1 MTPTLNGTSINSVED
16 KAQLFEAF
24 LDALPEFLVYYDE
37 NLKVVWANR
46 SAAQDAGFSR
56 TEMIGRSIFDVT
68 CKRDA
73 PCSGCPV
80 VKGSSSECS
89 EVIEN
94 NLVSGRLFYT
104 RTYPVY
110 CQEKKLNGRMEV
122 AQDISHLKSRYCISE
137 LLNLVSEV
145 FHSSKTLSDISEELI
160 RRIAREFG
168 YPYGAITLYDE
179 GSEEVVALGEV
190 DYTGKLLPSARRQP
204 FSKCFSGHIIKTGR
218 TIHVVGLG
226 RAEGFQ
232 GNLFKEAGA
241 ETVLAVPLSIE
252 GRIKGA
258 IVLVDLIERK
268 ESSSTIDSL
277 QAIANRLAVE
287 IRRKQTEEGLRR
299 ERNFTSAVFNN
310 AGPLI
315 IVSNAM
321 GRIERLNLAC
331 ERLTGYTRQQA
342 EGRNIWDYGIVPE
355 EKDFV
360 KKIFPLSPKRELPNS
375 FETSLLT
382 RFGQR
387 RLISWSNSIMGG
399 AHEGAVH
406 LVSIGIDIT
415 NKRMAE
421 EEAQLRRTQLVEAD
435 KMVSLGIL
443 SSEIAHEIN
452 NPNNFIML
460 NAPLIK
466 QAWQDVASILKKY
479 QAACGDFNV
488 AGVPYS
494 EMQEEILKLFAG
506 IEEGTARIHKI
517 IQDMKSY
524 AKKDVSDMNQYVDM
538 NEVVKAALDLLAGHL
553 KNQTKEVSVELNHK
567 LPPVKGSFQRM
578 EQVVVN
584 LLQNACQALPDKSRR
599 IALQTSYI
607 RSQGRVVVRISD
619 EGVGIQ
625 PEHMDR
631 IFDPFFTT
639 KSDNGGTGLGLSVC
653 ATIAKEH
660 RGELTFS
667 SKVGQGTVVQLSLPA
682 DDPL

>member
-1 MTPTLNGTSINSVED
+1 MNGTSRNSVED

-46 SAAQDAGFSR
+46 SAAQDAGFSK

-110 CQEKKLNGRMEV
+110 CQEKKLGGRMEV

-190 DYTGKLLPSARRQP
+190 DYTGRLLPSARRQP
-204 FSKCFSGHIIKTGR
+204 FSKCFSGHIIKTGG

-252 GRIKGA
+252 GHIKGA

-315 IVSNAM
+315 IVSDAM

-355 EKDFV
+355 EKNFV
-360 KKIFPLSPKRELPNS
+360 KKHLSSQFAK
-375 FETSLLT
+375 
-382 RFGQR
+382 G
-387 RLISWSNSIMGG
+387 
-399 AHEGAVH
+399 V
-406 LVSIGIDIT
+406 
-415 NKRMAE
+415 
-421 EEAQLRRTQLVEAD
+421 AQFFRNQLVD
-435 KMVSLGIL
+435 PIRT
-443 SSEIAHEIN
+443 
-452 NPNNFIML
+452 
-460 NAPLIK
+460 APPDQLVQQHYGRGPGRIGP
-466 QAWQDVASILKKY
+466 S
-479 QAACGDFNV
+479 
-488 AGVPYS
+488 GV
-494 EMQEEILKLFAG
+494 
-506 IEEGTARIHKI
+506 
-517 IQDMKSY
+517 
-524 AKKDVSDMNQYVDM
+524 
-538 NEVVKAALDLLAGHL
+538 
-553 KNQTKEVSVELNHK
+553 
-567 LPPVKGSFQRM
+567 
-578 EQVVVN
+578 
-584 LLQNACQALPDKSRR
+584 
-599 IALQTSYI
+599 
-607 RSQGRVVVRISD
+607 
-619 EGVGIQ
+619 
-625 PEHMDR
+625 
-631 IFDPFFTT
+631 
-639 KSDNGGTGLGLSVC
+639 
-653 ATIAKEH
+653 H
-660 RGELTFS
+660 RH
-667 SKVGQGTVVQLSLPA
+667 
-682 DDPL
+682 